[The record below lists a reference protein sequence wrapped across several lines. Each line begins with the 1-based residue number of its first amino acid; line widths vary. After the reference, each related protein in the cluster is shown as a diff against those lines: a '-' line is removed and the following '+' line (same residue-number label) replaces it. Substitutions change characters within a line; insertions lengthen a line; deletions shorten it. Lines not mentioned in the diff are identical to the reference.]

1 MPKYNHQELEKKW
14 QAAWLATELDKTE
27 ETSDKPKYYCL
38 DMFPYPSGAGLHVGH
53 PKGYIATDIIS
64 RYKRLNGYAVL
75 HPMGW
80 DAFGLPAENYALANK
95 VHPRVATEANIATYK
110 RQLSMIGL
118 SYDWSREINTTDP
131 EYYKWTQWI
140 FAEMFK
146 KGLVFESYEPINWCP
161 TCLTGLANEDLDN
174 GKCERCGS
182 EVEKKPMRQWVIRI
196 TDYAERLLADIDQ
209 LTDWEESIKEMQRN
223 WLGKSEGAT
232 LKFAIINSQLTV
244 EVFTTRPDTIFGA
257 TYLVLAPEHELVA
270 ASKELISNWL
280 EVQEYINK
288 VKNKSDL
295 ERTDLNKDKSGVQL
309 KGLMAI
315 NPVNQQE
322 IPVFVADYVLA
333 GYGTGAIMAVPA
345 HDERDWDFAKKYDLP
360 IKQVVAPSVV
370 DEKNPPV
377 AGKSTVTRKTIHALV
392 INPRDG
398 KILCLKWKSQPWTT
412 FVVGGVEDAEDI
424 VEAARREIKEE
435 AGYTNL
441 KFVRVLGGVVKSEYF
456 AAHKDEN
463 RIAYTNALLFELEND
478 EKLELSPEES
488 AKHEVLWLDP
498 KDINKN
504 NFTCSELDWWFERL
518 NNGDKAETAEGVAID
533 SGFLDGLD
541 TSEAKAKMIEY
552 LEKNSLGAKKIN
564 WKLKDWVFSRQ
575 RYWGEP
581 MPLVFCQACKDKA
594 EFANEGEKLNPGW
607 FVDANLPVTLP
618 DVESYQPSGT
628 GESPLANISEWVNI
642 KCPRCAGEARRETN
656 TMPQWAGS
664 SWYYIAYAMRL
675 INNDQLTM
683 INYREVL
690 DKWLPVDMY
699 VGGAEHATRHLIY
712 ARFWHKFLF
721 DIGVVNCSEPFTALR
736 QVGLILAEDG
746 RKMSKRWANVINPDQ
761 IIQSHGA
768 DALRVYEMF
777 MGPFNQSVAW
787 STNGL
792 TGARKF
798 LDKLWNLSEKLSDE
812 ADSREIER
820 LLHKTIRKIGADIE
834 SLAFNTVVS
843 ALMILVNAWTAETK
857 VNRVNFRQLVILL
870 SPLAPH
876 LAEELWQLSGA
887 DSSVFKQTW
896 PICNQELAR
905 DDKVNLTVQI
915 NGKLRDTLELDFD
928 SEESVVRELIASN
941 DKVQKWLVGQ
951 EIVKVVF
958 VKNKLINFVLK

>member
-64 RYKRLNGYAVL
+64 RYKRLNGYSVL

-118 SYDWSREINTTDP
+118 SSDWSREINTTDP

-345 HDERDWDFAKKYDLP
+345 HDERDWDFAKKYNLP
-360 IKQVVAPSVV
+360 IKQVVES
-370 DEKNPPV
+370 
-377 AGKSTVTRKTIHALV
+377 
-392 INPRDG
+392 
-398 KILCLKWKSQPWTT
+398 
-412 FVVGGVEDAEDI
+412 GVELGDRVMTDA
-424 VEAARREIKEE
+424 
-435 AGYTNL
+435 
-441 KFVRVLGGVVKSEYF
+441 
-456 AAHKDEN
+456 
-463 RIAYTNALLFELEND
+463 
-478 EKLELSPEES
+478 
-488 AKHEVLWLDP
+488 
-498 KDINKN
+498 
-504 NFTCSELDWWFERL
+504 
-518 NNGDKAETAEGVAID
+518 GVAINSD
-533 SGFLDGLD
+533 FLDGLA
-541 TSEAKAKMIEY
+541 TPEAKTKMIEH

-581 MPLVFCQACKDKA
+581 MPLVFCQACKDRA
-594 EFANEGEKLNPGW
+594 SFDNDGERLNPGW
-607 FVDANLPVTLP
+607 FVDANLPVRLP
-618 DVESYQPSGT
+618 EVESYQPSGT

-642 KCPRCAGEARRETN
+642 KCPRCGGEARRETN

-664 SWYYIAYAMRL
+664 SWYYIAYAMRS

-798 LDKLWNLSEKLSDE
+798 LDKVWNLSEKLSDE

-843 ALMILVNAWTAETK
+843 ALMILVNAWTAEAK

-896 PICNQELAR
+896 PMCNEELAR

-941 DKVQKWLVGQ
+941 DKVQKWLAGQ

>member
-64 RYKRLNGYAVL
+64 RYKRLNGYSVL

-345 HDERDWDFAKKYDLP
+345 HDERDWDFAKKYNLP
-360 IKQVVAPSVV
+360 IKQVVES
-370 DEKNPPV
+370 
-377 AGKSTVTRKTIHALV
+377 
-392 INPRDG
+392 
-398 KILCLKWKSQPWTT
+398 
-412 FVVGGVEDAEDI
+412 GVELGDRVMTDA
-424 VEAARREIKEE
+424 
-435 AGYTNL
+435 
-441 KFVRVLGGVVKSEYF
+441 
-456 AAHKDEN
+456 
-463 RIAYTNALLFELEND
+463 
-478 EKLELSPEES
+478 
-488 AKHEVLWLDP
+488 
-498 KDINKN
+498 
-504 NFTCSELDWWFERL
+504 
-518 NNGDKAETAEGVAID
+518 GVAINSD
-533 SGFLDGLD
+533 FLDGLA
-541 TSEAKAKMIEY
+541 TPEAKTKMIEH

-581 MPLVFCQACKDKA
+581 MPLVFCQACKDRA
-594 EFANEGEKLNPGW
+594 SFDNDGERLNPGW
-607 FVDANLPVTLP
+607 FVDANLPVRLP
-618 DVESYQPSGT
+618 EVESYQPSGT

-642 KCPRCAGEARRETN
+642 KCPRCGGEARRETN

-664 SWYYIAYAMRL
+664 SWYYIAYAMRS

-798 LDKLWNLSEKLSDE
+798 LDKVWNLSEKLSDE

-843 ALMILVNAWTAETK
+843 ALMILVNAWTAEAK

-896 PICNQELAR
+896 PMCNEELAR

-941 DKVQKWLVGQ
+941 DKVQKWLAGQ